1 MRKLLFI
8 ALLASLGGCQALGG
22 MFSGTSRTKREAV
35 PPAPYAPDPLF
46 TPDIDEQQRFGRS
59 RYAYPDSDRAAGPPV
74 IQDRPSPSGR

>member
-35 PPAPYAPDPLF
+35 PPPYTPDPLMS
-46 TPDIDEQQRFGRS
+46 PDIDEQQRFGRS
-59 RYAYPDSDRAAGPPV
+59 RYAYPDPDWAAGPPV